1 MISTVMTVN
10 QLKQSCT
17 VAPAKARS
25 NCSVSVTWVSET
37 SVLVKLVPTLAPITI
52 GIAVLTFKTTEVSVR
67 LYFDLIVPKSLLT
80 STRDQRDNYRGAS
93 RGTLHQNSEQNSNHQ
108 AHNWIAK

>member
-25 NCSVSVTWVSET
+25 NCSVSVTWVNET

-52 GIAVLTFKTTEVSVR
+52 GIAVLTFNTAKYSITLDIDIIVAKIT
-67 LYFDLIVPKSLLT
+67 YF
-80 STRDQRDNYRGAS
+80 
-93 RGTLHQNSEQNSNHQ
+93 H
-108 AHNWIAK
+108 